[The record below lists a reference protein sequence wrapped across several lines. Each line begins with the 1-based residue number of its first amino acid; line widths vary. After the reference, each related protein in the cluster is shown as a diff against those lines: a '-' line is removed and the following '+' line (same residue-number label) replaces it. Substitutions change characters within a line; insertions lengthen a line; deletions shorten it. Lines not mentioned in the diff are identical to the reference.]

1 MAIRKNFQHLFFLT
15 LCFGSSASLPAET
28 LSLSQSLELAQTR
41 SLQEIQAALQESK
54 AKAAAG
60 EADSQKWPRVS
71 AVGQFSTSDDVT
83 TQLPDDNQAL
93 LKAEQ
98 TILPFLSPDWVR
110 AGQREEEYKAS
121 QTEHIATRQDV
132 DLLIKQLYFA
142 ILRDQDAVS
151 QVDRVTGDFQTLL
164 NYLTP
169 QFSVGRIPRFDV
181 VKVKASLADLA
192 RSRALTLAQLAG
204 EKSEL
209 AQVLGLQPQEDPQ
222 LKAVSNLP
230 VFSASDIANDLEANP
245 TLVALGQR
253 AKAARIGL
261 EADDFA
267 RLPSLDA
274 TFRYGYTAPT
284 WETLSRSW
292 DVTVNLNLPLLDW
305 GLISSQADQDQ
316 ADWKL
321 AQNALETQRQ
331 QLSSQLQ
338 QVKATAKAYQEDQ
351 KRLEGLLAETE
362 QASHAAVKQ
371 YRVGAMG
378 IVETTDAVDLWL
390 TTSLNER
397 NAYYSYLSSLA
408 QLERLTGGKW
418 TVKYE

>member
-1 MAIRKNFQHLFFLT
+1 MKYPRTLLLLPLALT
-15 LCFGSSASLPAET
+15 LGAAPVLCASEMT
-28 LSLSQSLELAQTR
+28 LSQCLELSQVR
-41 SLQEIQAALQESK
+41 SLQEVQAALQESK
-54 AKAAAG
+54 AKGALGSA
-60 EADSQKWPRVS
+60 ESQKWPRVS
-71 AVGQFSTSDDVT
+71 AVGQYSTSDDVT

-98 TILPFLSPDWVR
+98 TLLPFLSPDWKR
-110 AGQREEEYKAS
+110 ADQREAEYKAS
-121 QTEHIATRQDV
+121 QTEHLASRQDV
-132 DLLIKQLYFA
+132 DLLVKQLYFS
-142 ILRDQDAVS
+142 ILRDRDAVD

-169 QFSVGRIPRFDV
+169 QFSVGRTPRFDV

-192 RSRALTLAQLAG
+192 RSRALTLAQLSG

-209 AQVLGLQPQEDPQ
+209 AQLLGLKPQEDLQ
-222 LKAVSNLP
+222 LKALSALP
-230 VFSASDIANDLEANP
+230 AFPASDVIGDLEGNP
-245 TLVALGQR
+245 SLVALGQR
-253 AKAARIGL
+253 AEAGRIGL
-261 EADDFA
+261 ESDGFA

-284 WETLSRSW
+284 WESLSRSW

-305 GLISSQADQDQ
+305 GSISSQADQDR
-316 ADWKL
+316 ADYEL

-331 QLSSQLQ
+331 QLSSQLL
-338 QVKATAKAYQEDQ
+338 QVQATAKAYQEDQ
-351 KRLEGLLAETE
+351 KRLEGLLPEAE

-371 YRVGAMG
+371 YRLGAMG
-378 IVETTDAVDLWL
+378 IVETTDAVNLWL

-397 NAYYSYLSSLA
+397 NAYYSYLSSLS

-418 TVKYE
+418 MVKYE